1 MKTNVQNILK
11 KGGYTP
17 IFTSIVKAIDGFKR
31 LVDSKEEIKSCLKE
45 YYSDGGTIDKFIE
58 AQISKLTS

>member
-17 IFTSIVKAIDGFKR
+17 IFTSIVKAIEDLHR
-31 LVDSKEEIKSCLKE
+31 LGESKEEIKSCLME
-45 YYSDGGTIDKFIE
+45 CYSDGEKIDDFIDD
-58 AQISKLTS
+58 QISKLN

>member
-17 IFTSIVKAIDGFKR
+17 IFTSIIKAIEDLQR
-31 LVDSKEEIKSCLKE
+31 LGDSKEEIKSYLME
-45 YYSDGGTIDKFIE
+45 YYSDGGKIDEFIE
-58 AQISKLTS
+58 KNCSK